1 MYINQ
6 SSMYTARI
14 SVWWGTDPWLS
25 HCRRCEHATNGQVRR
40 LTGNRKLN
48 ELDEMHNVGHFV
60 SLQFASLRRC
70 NRLIQFLL

>member
-25 HCRRCEHATNGQVRR
+25 HCRRCEVSRKCHVRTDEHGVAASSAVVCSPAGYSGH
-40 LTGNRKLN
+40 LSMF
-48 ELDEMHNVGHFV
+48 ELLAWH
-60 SLQFASLRRC
+60 
-70 NRLIQFLL
+70 